1 MITDKALSLES
12 PIIAEGKQWFIKEE
26 RRWIFYED
34 QHTAIKLPRP
44 NLLGAHQI
52 QNAGIAL
59 AALNYL
65 STQKSPSWGN
75 F

>member
-1 MITDKALSLES
+1 MVHKR
-12 PIIAEGKQWFIKEE
+12 G
-26 RRWIFYED
+26 RRWGFYED
-34 QHTAIKLPRP
+34 QHTSIKLPRP

-65 STQKSPSWGN
+65 SAPKSPSWGN